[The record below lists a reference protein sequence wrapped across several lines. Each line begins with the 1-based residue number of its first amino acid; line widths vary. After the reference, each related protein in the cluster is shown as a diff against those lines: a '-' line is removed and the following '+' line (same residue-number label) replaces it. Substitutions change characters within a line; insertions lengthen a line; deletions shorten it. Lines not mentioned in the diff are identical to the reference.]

1 MSYTVTPSSSSS
13 FYRSTAFVLGLT
25 LAFTCLGLSEAFA
38 IDNDASLKEQ
48 ITNVD
53 KTFKSIVNVALWL
66 VVIGTGAMGVYKQ
79 SFPTIGIAAG
89 GGVVLHQLSSWI
101 TATFT
106 LTL

>member
-1 MSYTVTPSSSSS
+1 
-13 FYRSTAFVLGLT
+13 
-25 LAFTCLGLSEAFA
+25 
-38 IDNDASLKEQ
+38 
-48 ITNVD
+48 
-53 KTFKSIVNVALWL
+53 
-66 VVIGTGAMGVYKQ
+66 IGTGAMGVYKQ